1 MGFPA
6 FGVALLAKRLKR
18 TARLGRALAALGTSP
33 TKVLWLI
40 SPIDRNGIFFCKPHI
55 NATSLRTSFP
65 ADGPSMPD
73 PTVFVATWRAAS
85 RLKERIAALSITAR
99 CVATIFERWNFL
111 IKPSLPLEK
120 EDHNRLTP
128 PGPFAA
134 VSLLEYGGLNPI
146 LSSLGGRSDAA
157 RRVVIQMP
165 AAS

>member
-6 FGVALLAKRLKR
+6 CGVALLAKRLKR

-55 NATSLRTSFP
+55 KATSLRTSFP

-120 EDHNRLTP
+120 EDDPARV
-128 PGPFAA
+128 F
-134 VSLLEYGGLNPI
+134 
-146 LSSLGGRSDAA
+146 
-157 RRVVIQMP
+157 RRVLPFGIRRFKPYSFV
-165 AAS
+165 SRRT